1 MAAFRA
7 KKAAQEL
14 KKQIMGSSYDTS
26 SEEQKYSETASE
38 SKSDWDNSS
47 SESESN

>member
-1 MAAFRA
+1 MAVSRA

-14 KKQIMGSSYDTS
+14 KKQIMGSEYDTS
-26 SEEQKYSETASE
+26 SEEEKVSETASE

-47 SESESN
+47 SESDSN